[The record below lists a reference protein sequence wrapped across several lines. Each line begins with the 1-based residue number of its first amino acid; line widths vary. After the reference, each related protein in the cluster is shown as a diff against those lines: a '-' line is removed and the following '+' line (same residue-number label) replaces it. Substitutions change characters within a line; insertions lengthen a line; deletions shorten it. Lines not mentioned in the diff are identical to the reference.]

1 MDARGQQ
8 EAETDVA
15 LWRRLA
21 HGRDARSF
29 RLLLRRH
36 LKRVHGV
43 AWRILLDEQAAED
56 VAQEVFLKLWQR
68 PEMFDPARGRLAAW
82 LARTAANAAIDRLR
96 RDSRAHL
103 AADPPALEALPDARP
118 GPEQALLAAE
128 RDRLLRAAMERLP
141 PRQRQAL
148 ALAHDAGLGNAEIAA
163 VMETSVEAV
172 ESLLA
177 RARRA
182 LRKELRPLL
191 NPGGEGRE

>member
-1 MDARGQQ
+1 MSARGQQ
-8 EAETDVA
+8 ENGTDVA
-15 LWRRLA
+15 LWRQLA
-21 HGRDARSF
+21 TARDTRAY

-43 AWRILLDEQAAED
+43 AWRILLDEAEAED

-68 PEMFDPARGRLAAW
+68 PEMFDPDRGRFVAW
-82 LARTAANAAIDRLR
+82 LSQTAANTAIDRLR
-96 RDSRAHL
+96 RKQRAH
-103 AADPPALEALPDARP
+103 AEADPPALEAFPDARS
-118 GPEQALLAAE
+118 GPEQALLEAE

-148 ALAHDAGLGNAEIAA
+148 ALALDAGLGNAEIAA
-163 VMETSVEAV
+163 MMEASVEAV

-177 RARRA
+177 RARRS

-191 NPGGEGRE
+191 NPEGGRG